1 VAYDEKLADRVRDI
15 FAGDPALSERKM
27 FGGLAFMLDGN
38 MCCGIVD
45 DRLML
50 RLGAD
55 LAEQALERTHVHRMD
70 FTGRP
75 MTGMVYV
82 APEGARRSTP
92 TLGGTGS
99 GLRANASA
107 ETRLTWRARPRL
119 TCSLISISRSVE
131 TRGSP

>member
-1 VAYDEKLADRVRDI
+1 VTVAYDERLAARVRDI
-15 FAGDPALSERKM
+15 LAGDPALSERKM

-55 LAEQALERTHVHRMD
+55 LAEQALERAHVHPMD
-70 FTGRP
+70 FTGRA

-82 APEGARRSTP
+82 APEGLRGKALRPWVEPEFRS
-92 TLGGTGS
+92 
-99 GLRANASA
+99 
-107 ETRLTWRARPRL
+107 
-119 TCSLISISRSVE
+119 
-131 TRGSP
+131 

>member
-1 VAYDEKLADRVRDI
+1 MGYDERLAERVRKI
-15 FAGDPALSERKM
+15 LAPEPTLSERKM

-45 DRLML
+45 ERLML

-55 LAEQALERTHVHRMD
+55 LAQSALEQPHVQPMD

-82 APEGARRSTP
+82 AAE
-92 TLGGTGS
+92 
-99 GLRANASA
+99 GLRGK
-107 ETRLTWRARPRL
+107 EL
-119 TCSLISISRSVE
+119 
-131 TRGSP
+131 RGWVSQAVGFVRTLPPKR

>member
-1 VAYDEKLADRVRDI
+1 MSYDETLAQRIRRIIGKRRGTV
-15 FAGDPALSERKM
+15 ERKM

-50 RLGAD
+50 RLGSD
-55 LAEQALERTHVHRMD
+55 LAEQVLERAHVHPMD

-82 APEGARRSTP
+82 APEGARGEALRRWVEQAAGFVR
-92 TLGGTGS
+92 TLPPK
-99 GLRANASA
+99 RA
-107 ETRLTWRARPRL
+107 
-119 TCSLISISRSVE
+119 SR
-131 TRGSP
+131 GAPDLG